1 MMKSLRLA
9 LAAAAFVSFAPISLL
24 AFPTGGSA
32 PQPQVAQQ
40 LSFPSD
46 GGIPQPQVAQQ
57 LSFPSDGGIPQP
69 QVA

>member
-46 GGIPQPQVAQQ
+46 GGIPQPQVA
-57 LSFPSDGGIPQP
+57 
-69 QVA
+69 